1 MDTRRVALI
10 PDLQIEIAAGAQS
23 HAAPTDSDGGL
34 DLSTWK
40 IGGYRRPGGEH
51 VDYAPDACTFYL
63 APSVGGAV
71 EISTGA
77 YVVGSIGSALYKVA
91 DINAGAAV
99 SLTTTIGYAQRLID
113 IGVFDKLW
121 LVDTGDANTHKYGVI
136 PIESL
141 E

>member
-1 MDTRRVALI
+1 MGTRRVTLLSE
-10 PDLQIEIAAGAQS
+10 LQIEIPAGAQS
-23 HAAPTDSDGGL
+23 HAAPTDTSGGL
-34 DLSTWK
+34 DLSSWDR
-40 IGGYRRPGGEH
+40 GAYSF
-51 VDYAPDACTFYL
+51 DACTFYL

-71 EISTGA
+71 AISAGA
-77 YVVGSIGSALYKVA
+77 YIVGSIGSVLYRVA
-91 DINAGAAV
+91 DLNAGAAIA
-99 SLTTTIGYAQRLID
+99 LTTTIGYAQRLID